1 MSSNATAGARGG
13 VGGGNSN
20 GGNFLS
26 VPPTPGVVYAPAD
39 PGINDNWE
47 MGKLNK
53 FSSINYL
60 SHIWQR
66 CGREQLHIYSSSNN
80 YRYFD
85 YASRYGI

>member
-13 VGGGNSN
+13 GGGNSN

-47 MGKLNK
+47 MGKLEK
-53 FSSINYL
+53 ISPINYQ
-60 SHIWQR
+60 SHIYQR
-66 CGREQLHIYSSSNN
+66 L
-80 YRYFD
+80 
-85 YASRYGI
+85 SR

>member
-13 VGGGNSN
+13 GGGGGGNSN

-47 MGKLNK
+47 MGKLAK
-53 FSSINYL
+53 ISSINY
-60 SHIWQR
+60 HTF
-66 CGREQLHIYSSSNN
+66 SNDAAAN
-80 YRYFD
+80 NSTSTIVLITIDILIVR
-85 YASRYGI
+85 GIV